1 MANLDYTNI
10 AGSPLQPYVAKQ
22 IERRKE
28 LVKKQTRTPAELQWL
43 TNKNAWIRVSS
54 GANVDYDN
62 NRFGSLHGDELS
74 KKYILQGGLLNHQG
88 GNNSYKLRS
97 GIGPDGAY
105 GIGDNSHFGI
115 KPMPGITNMSV
126 GTGGKLGTLKEI
138 TIDFMCYNME
148 QLNIMEALYMKLG
161 FGVLVEWGHTYYIN
175 NDTGVIQNNPE
186 PIGFY
191 GIHTKEDLM
200 EAITTQ
206 RKKHFGNYDASWGTI
221 KNFTYSLSDNGSFK
235 CQIKLVGAGDILE
248 SLKINLSGEYPKNET
263 TFSPSSSAYPVVSD
277 ANESLLNSA
286 LYNIYSKDVV
296 SGDNVEFQIDT
307 DDAYIASLQPYL
319 NNLNINMS
327 DWDNNVELVRK
338 GYNYRLINT
347 PGMNQPHDGD
357 INGTIPEIVKGAFFG
372 RLVVGFE
379 IDGTLLNE
387 NDISSKGLEQVYIT
401 LGHLL
406 LLVKANGMLY
416 QKSKNG
422 DTKSQKPYIY
432 IDVNPDTNLCYT
444 FPGHCSL
451 DPSVCL
457 IGSDKL
463 PFGII
468 STMFDNIRANF
479 PFYELNGTRGRFM
492 HTLVNIDWVTSILKK
507 YRGASAKGDVNFV
520 DFIQDILTG
529 ISKATG
535 GFNDFRIVPDDDTRC
550 IRILDDQ
557 HTANAKTPGTQ
568 YTEIPVLGT
577 HSLAY
582 DFSYTSKISPNM
594 AAMITIAAQ
603 AQPYGV
609 QGSKNALAFSH
620 LNKGLYNR
628 LETVT
633 VDAANENN
641 QKQTTDSASERYI
654 ALRTHIEAIYNGF
667 GGVSAAVEEETD
679 EIEKKVTKNREGS
692 VLKELSPEDLRKL
705 MLNKLEIVYQELIN
719 QTTKT
724 PVTTEKTS
732 LRDSYNIVRKE
743 WLSDPDL
750 IKKAEAIVSFDG
762 KTASYLDAN
771 VYNAIHDALEDEYES
786 VNIAKDTEIEAI
798 WTGIAQ
804 KQTGKSWK
812 TFY

>member
-1 MANLDYTNI
+1 MAGLDYTNI

-28 LVKKQTRTPAELQWL
+28 LVKKQTRTPSELQWL

-88 GNNSYKLRS
+88 GKNSYKLRA
-97 GIGPDGAY
+97 GVGPDGSY
-105 GIGDNSHFGI
+105 GIGDNSQFGI
-115 KPMPGITNMSV
+115 KPMPGITNMSI

-161 FGVLVEWGHTYYIN
+161 FGVLVEWGHTNYID
-175 NDTGVIQNNPE
+175 NDTGVIKTNPE

-191 GIHTKEDLM
+191 GVHTKEDLM

-221 KNFTYSLSDNGSFK
+221 KNFSYSLSDNGSFK

-248 SLKINLSGEYPKNET
+248 SLKINLSGEYPKNDVVT
-263 TFSPSSSAYPVVSD
+263 SISSSIYPVVSD

-296 SGDNVEFQIDT
+296 SGDNIESQVDNDE
-307 DDAYIASLQPYL
+307 AYIASLQPYL
-319 NNLNINMS
+319 NNLNVNMS
-327 DWDNNVELVRK
+327 DWGNNVELIRK

-379 IDGTLLNE
+379 IDGALLNE

-451 DPSVCL
+451 DPSICL
-457 IGSDKL
+457 IGSEKL
-463 PFGII
+463 PFGIT
-468 STMFDNIRANF
+468 SEFFDKVKFNF
-479 PFYELNGTRGRFM
+479 PFYDKNGGKFM
-492 HTLVNIDWVTSILKK
+492 HTLVNIDWVASILKK
-507 YRGASAKGDVNFV
+507 YRGSSSKGEVNFV
-520 DFIQDILTG
+520 DFIQDVLTG

-557 HTANAKTPGTQ
+557 KTATAKTQGAQ

-582 DFSYTSKISPNM
+582 NFSYSSKISPNM
-594 AAMITIAAQ
+594 ASMITIAAQ

-609 QGSKNALAFSH
+609 QSSKNALAFSH

-628 LETVT
+628 LGTVV
-633 VDAANENN
+633 VDSATESN
-641 QKQTTDSASERYI
+641 QKATADSASERYI

-667 GGVSAAVEEETD
+667 GGASAAVEEET
-679 EIEKKVTKNREGS
+679 EKLEKKVTKNREGS
-692 VLKELSPEDLRKL
+692 VLKELSPEDLKKL

-724 PVTTEKTS
+724 PITKEKEN
-732 LRDSYNIVRKE
+732 LRDAYTIVRKE
-743 WLSDPDL
+743 WLSDADL
-750 IKKAEAIVSFDG
+750 IKKAEVIVSFDK

-771 VYNAIHDALEDEYES
+771 VYKAIHNALGDEYDS
-786 VNIAKDTEIEAI
+786 PNTFDSEIEDK
-798 WTGIAQ
+798 WDEIAN
-804 KQTGKSWK
+804 TESNTILGN
-812 TFY
+812 YY

>member
-10 AGSPLQPYVAKQ
+10 AGSPLQPYVAQQ
-22 IERRKE
+22 IERRKS
-28 LVKKQTRTPAELQWL
+28 LVKKQTRTPSELQWL

-88 GNNSYKLRS
+88 GKSSYKLRS
-97 GIGPDGAY
+97 GIGPDGSY
-105 GIGDNSHFGI
+105 GMGGTEQFGI

-138 TIDFMCYNME
+138 TIDFVCYNME

-175 NDTGVIQNNPE
+175 NATGVIENNPS

-191 GIHTKEDLM
+191 GMHTKEALM
-200 EAITTQ
+200 EAITTNRQ
-206 RKKHFGNYDASWGTI
+206 KHFGNYDASWSTV
-221 KNFTYSLSDNGSFK
+221 KNFSYSLNNNGGFD

-248 SLKINLSGEYPKNET
+248 SLKINLSGEYPKNDVAT
-263 TFSPSSSAYPVVSD
+263 SISSSIYPVVSD

-296 SGDNVEFQIDT
+296 AGDNVEFQIDN
-307 DDAYIASLQPYL
+307 DDTYIATLQPYF
-319 NNLNINMS
+319 NNLNINMFE
-327 DWDNNVELVRK
+327 WDKNTELVRK
-338 GYNYRLINT
+338 GYNFRLINT
-347 PGMNQPHDGD
+347 PGMNTPHDGD
-357 INGTIPEIVKGAFFG
+357 INSTIPAIVKGSFFG

-379 IDGTLLNE
+379 IDGELLNE
-387 NDISSKGLEQVYIT
+387 NDISAKGLEQVYIT
-401 LGHLL
+401 LGNLL
-406 LLVKANGMLY
+406 LLVKANGMIFN
-416 QKSKNG
+416 QEKPKDKKN
-422 DTKSQKPYIY
+422 QKPYIY

-463 PFGII
+463 PFGIT
-468 STMFDNIRANF
+468 SEFFDNVRANF
-479 PFYELNGTRGRFM
+479 PFYELNGTGGRFM
-492 HTLVNIDWVTSILKK
+492 HTLVNIDWVASILKK
-507 YRGASAKGDVNFV
+507 YRGASPKGDVNFV
-520 DFIQDILTG
+520 DFIQEILTG

-535 GFNDFRIVPDDDTRC
+535 GFNDFRVVPDDDTRC

-557 HTANAKTPGTQ
+557 KTSNAKTKGTS
-568 YTEIPVLGT
+568 YTEIPVLGA

-582 DFSYTSKISPNM
+582 NFNYSSKISPNM

-609 QGSKNALAFSH
+609 QSSKNALAFSH

-628 LETVT
+628 LGTVT
-633 VDAANENN
+633 VDAATENN
-641 QKQTTDSASERYI
+641 QQTTTDSSSERYI
-654 ALRTHIEAIYNGF
+654 ALRTHIEGIYNGY
-667 GGVSAAVEEETD
+667 GGVSAAVEEETN

-705 MLNKLEIVYQELIN
+705 MLNKLEIVYQKLIN
-719 QTTKT
+719 ETTKE

-732 LRDSYNIVRKE
+732 LRDSYTIVRKE
-743 WLSDPDL
+743 WLSDADL
-750 IKKAEAIVSFDG
+750 IKKADAIISADK
-762 KTASYLDAN
+762 KTASYSDGN
-771 VYNAIHDALEDEYES
+771 VYNAIHSAL
-786 VNIAKDTEIEAI
+786 AKNYKSPNLIQDTEIETKWTKTAQNESGAI
-798 WTGIAQ
+798 LN
-804 KQTGKSWK
+804 S
-812 TFY
+812 FY